1 MEQSNSVAE
10 QLKAL
15 QNLQRIDSKLDEI
28 KKLRGDLPEELK
40 DLEDEIAGLETRT
53 SRLNEEVKGVEDEI
67 DKKKSSKKECEAL
80 IAKYK
85 EQQMNVRNNREYDAI
100 TKEIEL
106 QELEIQIADKN
117 IKEGFEEIEGKK
129 EILDET
135 KKLLKTREKDLDTK
149 KKELEVIIA
158 ESQDEET
165 KLMKERG
172 TASKKVENR
181 MLAYY
186 DKLRANLKNGLAVV
200 TVKKGAVEGSFIQI
214 PPQKIAEIK
223 EKKKIVL
230 DEHSGRILADVEDI
244 IEEEKP
250 KRRTTRRKTTTA
262 KTTKKETE
270 AKAEAKEEKEA
281 PKKSTRGRK
290 PKSEATK

>member
-1 MEQSNSVAE
+1 MEHSNSVAV
-10 QLKAL
+10 QLNAL

-53 SRLNEEVKGVEDEI
+53 SRLNDEVKGVEEGI
-67 DKKKSSKKECEAL
+67 EKKKTSKKECEAL

-158 ESQDEET
+158 ESQDEEN

-172 TASKKVENR
+172 TATKKVEDR

-186 DKLRANLKNGLAVV
+186 EKLRANLKNGLAVV

-214 PPQKIAEIK
+214 PPQKMAEIK

-244 IEEEKP
+244 VEEEKP
-250 KRRTTRRKTTTA
+250 KRRTTRKKATTA
-262 KTTKKETE
+262 KSTKAAAE
-270 AKAEAKEEKEA
+270 KAEEEAAEEA

-290 PKSEATK
+290 PKAEKAK

>member
-1 MEQSNSVAE
+1 MEQSNTIAE

-40 DLEDEIAGLETRT
+40 DLEDELAGLETRT
-53 SRLNEEVKGVEDEI
+53 SRLNDEVKGVEEEI
-67 DKKKSSKKECEAL
+67 DKKKSTKKECETL
-80 IAKYK
+80 IEKYK

-129 EILDET
+129 AILDET

-165 KLMKERG
+165 KLMKERNSAG
-172 TASKKVENR
+172 KKVEDR

-186 DKLRANLKNGLAVV
+186 EKLRANLKNGLAVV

-214 PPQKIAEIK
+214 PPQKMAEIK

-250 KRRTTRRKTTTA
+250 KRRTTRKKTTT
-262 KTTKKETE
+262 TK
-270 AKAEAKEEKEA
+270 AKADAEVAEAGAEEA

-290 PKSEATK
+290 AKKAE

>member
-1 MEQSNSVAE
+1 MEQSNTIAE

-40 DLEDEIAGLETRT
+40 DLEDELAGLETRT
-53 SRLNEEVKGVEDEI
+53 SRLNDEVKGVEEEI
-67 DKKKSSKKECEAL
+67 DKKKSTKKDCEAL

-129 EILDET
+129 VILDET

-165 KLMKERG
+165 KLMKERNSAG
-172 TASKKVENR
+172 KKVEDR

-186 DKLRANLKNGLAVV
+186 EKLRANLKNGLAVV

-214 PPQKIAEIK
+214 PPQKMAEIK

-244 IEEEKP
+244 VEEEKP
-250 KRRTTRRKTTTA
+250 KRRTTRKKTTT
-262 KTTKKETE
+262 TK
-270 AKAEAKEEKEA
+270 AKAEAEKADAGAEEA

-290 PKSEATK
+290 AKKAE